1 MHHVLLCVMSVVYK
15 FLLYEAIGSDD
26 FSLYSI
32 NGFILHLWGNRAAG
46 IRSFPDI
53 KTCLM
58 CILVCLAPSG
68 TLITQFVI

>member
-15 FLLYEAIGSDD
+15 FLLYEAIDSDD

-53 KTCLM
+53 KT
-58 CILVCLAPSG
+58 G
-68 TLITQFVI
+68 